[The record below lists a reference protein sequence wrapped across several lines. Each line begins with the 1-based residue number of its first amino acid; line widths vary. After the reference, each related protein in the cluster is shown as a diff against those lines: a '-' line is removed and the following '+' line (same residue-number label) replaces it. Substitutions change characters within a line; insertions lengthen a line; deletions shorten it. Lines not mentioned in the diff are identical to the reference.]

1 MQRQCRTVI
10 PAALS
15 AVTRRLYTAAPPDGV
30 PAGGFP
36 LLLRLEFRTGSGGF
50 GAWRVLLVVRE
61 ADIVSGWAQ

>member
-30 PAGGFP
+30 PAAAIG
-36 LLLRLEFRTGSGGF
+36 LLLEMRSSAGPMTPQ
-50 GAWRVLLVVRE
+50 GAAAEMYLCRR
-61 ADIVSGWAQ
+61 AAR